1 MKPLQLKMTAFGP
14 YKMTETIDFT
24 KLQDNRLFVISGATG
39 AGKTTIFDG
48 ICFALY
54 GSGSGEDRRDTKMM
68 RSDFAT
74 DDAHTSVELLF
85 EINGRQYRILR
96 QLPHVKKG
104 NKGATGERYE
114 FFQVVETKEVPVVE
128 RQIISEINKK
138 VEEIIGL
145 SQDQFSQIVMLP
157 QGEFRKL
164 LTSHTE
170 NKEAILRKIFKT
182 EPYKM
187 ISEKLKDKKVAAET
201 DLKKEEMIR
210 NSYTEQIL
218 ASFPVRESSVF
229 ELIESS
235 SFNTYQLV
243 EALSEETN
251 FYKEKIQRDEHT
263 YKEAYNTHKT
273 KQAAFYEAKTINEQF
288 LELEGKEQKLENLKG
303 QSEEFVNKQNMLEA
317 AERAS
322 TIEAVESYYME
333 LQLEKN
339 SKRNFLEVARKELAI
354 AEMALKQEEAMY
366 ATEESKKETREKSVE
381 TVIQLHGLLP
391 LFEELESK
399 KSEMNALEKSTG
411 LLNSQL
417 EEKIAFF
424 LKVKEESAVQKE
436 EMDKLEELVEPL
448 DINVQKLTELE
459 AQLTVLQEYKTY
471 ETELNSLI
479 EEEAYQ
485 QKTFV
490 EMKHAYIIEEQKWMG
505 NQASILAS
513 KLVSGE
519 PCPVCGSKEHEPIS
533 TSAHEQAV
541 DESALQQLKEKLNK
555 QETRF
560 LTIHAQKET
569 SEKQLQKLTER
580 IEELQI
586 GILQTEQ
593 LNERVKIMQ
602 DDVKALRSAKN
613 KLLLLKQPYKEHVA
627 KLAILEQDRKQ
638 LEMTYQQ
645 QHSLFEQAKA
655 VYESKNESIPAHI
668 PNLQELQRQLATARK
683 YRTQLEH
690 AWEEAQKRLKAA
702 NDSFMK
708 ASLTVEHA
716 VTAEQEITKKRDKAA
731 INFQEALTKAA
742 FESTEI
748 YLAAKLTEK
757 ERTLLKEQ
765 CTEYRQTMHTLEE
778 QVKERREQLASKVKV
793 ELVPLEAELVQLKET
808 YEQALTAL
816 NSTKEYEKAGR
827 ILEEKLA
834 SSSERIA
841 ALEQYVHRIIDLY
854 DILRGQNPLK
864 VSFERYVQIEY
875 LEQIV
880 AAANERLKHMSN
892 GQFQLIRSERQET
905 HGKQSGLGLDV
916 YDAYTGQTRDVKTL
930 SGGEKFNASLCLALG
945 MADII
950 QSFQGSIRIDTM
962 FIDEG
967 FGSLDE
973 ESLNKAIDTLV
984 DLQKSGRMIGVISH
998 VAELKAAMPAI
1009 LEVEKLKEGY
1019 SKTKFFIK

>member
-1 MKPLQLKMTAFGP
+1 MKPIQLKMTAFGP
-14 YKMTETIDFT
+14 YKLTETIDFR

-54 GSGSGEDRRDTKMM
+54 GSGSGEDRRDTKNM

-74 DDAHTSVELLF
+74 DDAHTTVELLF
-85 EINGRQYRILR
+85 EIHKRQYRILR

-114 FFQVVETKEVPVVE
+114 FFELVETEEIPVVE
-128 RQIISEINKK
+128 RQIVSEINKK

-145 SQDQFSQIVMLP
+145 TQDQFSQIVMLP

-164 LTSHTE
+164 LTSQTE

-187 ISEKLKDKKVAAET
+187 ISERLKDKKVAAEAE
-201 DLKKEEMIR
+201 LKKEEMIR

-243 EALSEETN
+243 EALNEETN
-251 FYKEKIQRDEHT
+251 FYKEKVQRDELT
-263 YKEAYNTHKT
+263 YKEAYEKHAT
-273 KQAAFYEAKTINEQF
+273 KQADYHESKAINEQF
-288 LELEGKEQKLENLKG
+288 LELEGKEQKLKGLKG
-303 QSEEFVNKQNMLEA
+303 QSEEYAVKQSQLEA

-322 TIEAVESYYME
+322 TIEAVESYYVD
-333 LQLEKN
+333 LQLEVN
-339 SKRNFLEVARKELAI
+339 SRKSLLEAARKEMTLA
-354 AEMALKQEEAMY
+354 ETTLKQEKAIFSE
-366 ATEESKKETREKSVE
+366 EESKKEEREKSIE

-391 LFEELESK
+391 LFEELETK
-399 KSEMNALEKSTG
+399 KNEMYALEESTG
-411 LLNSQL
+411 LLKGQL
-417 EEKIAFF
+417 EEKIASFI
-424 LKVKEESAVQKE
+424 KVKNENVLQKE
-436 EMDKLEELVEPL
+436 EIDKLDELVEPL
-448 DINVQKLTELE
+448 DTNVQKLTELQ
-459 AQLTVLQEYKTY
+459 AQLSMLQEYGMY
-471 ETELNSLI
+471 EKELNSFI
-479 EEEAYQ
+479 GEETNQ
-485 QKTFV
+485 LKIFD
-490 EMKHAYIIEEQKWMG
+490 EMKNAYTMEEQKWMG

-519 PCPVCGSKEHEPIS
+519 PCPVCGSREHEPIS
-533 TSAHEQAV
+533 TSIHEQSV
-541 DESALQQLKEKLNK
+541 DESALQQLKEKLIK

-560 LTIHAQKET
+560 LTIRAQKET
-569 SEKQLQKLTER
+569 TEKQFQKLAKQL
-580 IEELQI
+580 EELHI
-586 GILQTEQ
+586 DVLQAEQ
-593 LNERVKIMQ
+593 LKKFVEQLQ
-602 DDVKALRSAKN
+602 DDVKTLRLAKN
-613 KLLLLKQPYKEHVA
+613 KLLLLKQPFKDQIA
-627 KLAILEQDRKQ
+627 KMEILEQESKQ

-645 QHSLFEQAKA
+645 QNSLFEQARA
-655 VYESKNESIPAHI
+655 VYESKKLSIPSHI
-668 PNLQELQRQLATARK
+668 PNLQELQIQLAAARK
-683 YRTQLEH
+683 HKTYLEH
-690 AWEEAQKRLKAA
+690 VWEEAQKRLKAA
-702 NDSFMK
+702 NDSFMR

-716 VTAEQEITKKRDKAA
+716 VVAEQEITKKRDKAA

-742 FESTEI
+742 FDSTEE

-757 ERTLLKEQ
+757 ERKYLKEQ
-765 CTEYRQTMHTLEE
+765 WTEYSQALRTLEE
-778 QVKERREQLASKVKV
+778 QIIERRGQLASKVKA
-793 ELVPLEAELVQLKET
+793 ELAPLEEELVQLKET
-808 YEQALTAL
+808 YEQALMAL
-816 NSTKEYEKAGR
+816 NSTRGYEKAGR

-834 SSSERIA
+834 SASERIV
-841 ALEQYVHRIIDLY
+841 ALEQSVHRIVDLY
-854 DILRGQNPLK
+854 DMLRGQNSLK

-1019 SKTKFFIK
+1019 SKTRFVIK